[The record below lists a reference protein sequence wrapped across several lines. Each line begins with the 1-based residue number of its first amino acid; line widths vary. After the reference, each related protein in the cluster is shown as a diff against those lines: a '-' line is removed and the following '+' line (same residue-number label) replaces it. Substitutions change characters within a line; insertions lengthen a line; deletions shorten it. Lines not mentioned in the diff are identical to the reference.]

1 MGGNPP
7 LFRNRLVTKKN
18 LQPLMSKDLLA
29 I

>member
-7 LFRNRLVTKKN
+7 LCRNRLVTKKN
-18 LQPLMSKDLLA
+18 LQPLKPKGLLA